1 MTFYN
6 SLPDRFF
13 NLFFF
18 SYGGTNTKNNAFYV
32 AKFLFLFLLDT
43 FKSLSS
49 DKFLLF
55 AEGRKA
61 RIYKVPLAVP
71 ETPCSPLGIKTNISR
86 PVAVDYDPIEGK
98 VYWTD
103 VTLKQIVRSYPNG
116 SDLEI
121 IAERNVEHPDGIA
134 VDWIRRNVYWTD
146 YQTNKIE
153 VSRLDG
159 SYRSSLI
166 TSGLDNPRA
175 LILDIDAR

>member
-1 MTFYN
+1 MRQ
-6 SLPDRFF
+6 SHASDL
-13 NLFFF
+13 
-18 SYGGTNTKNNAFYV
+18 KNNEFN
-32 AKFLFLFLLDT
+32 FISLFLLDT

-55 AEGRKA
+55 AEGSSA

-86 PVAVDYDPIEGK
+86 PVAVDLDPIKGK

-116 SDLEI
+116 SDLEV
-121 IAERNVEHPDGIA
+121 IAERNVENPDGIA
-134 VDWIRRNVYWTD
+134 VDWIGRNVYWTD
-146 YQTNKIE
+146 YRTSKIE

-159 SYRSSLI
+159 SYRFSLI

-175 LILDIDAR
+175 VILDINAR